1 MSTISPSDDNLS
13 DKQQGGSVSQL
24 ANQVYTLATG
34 VLRDAKRSELTSG
47 LTSERLSILSL
58 LVNFGSKTVNEIAEV
73 EQVSAPAITRIV
85 KGLEKDGYVIKAKS
99 KTDQR
104 VVFVSATRKT
114 KMLLQ
119 QIKQESMVSLK
130 NKLNTFSDS
139 ELQALTNFLS
149 RLC

>member
-139 ELQALTNFLS
+139 ELQTLTNFLS

>member
-1 MSTISPSDDNLS
+1 MSAISPPNDNLS

-58 LVNFGSKTVNEIAEV
+58 LVNFGSKTVNEVAEV

-139 ELQALTNFLS
+139 ELQTLTNFLS